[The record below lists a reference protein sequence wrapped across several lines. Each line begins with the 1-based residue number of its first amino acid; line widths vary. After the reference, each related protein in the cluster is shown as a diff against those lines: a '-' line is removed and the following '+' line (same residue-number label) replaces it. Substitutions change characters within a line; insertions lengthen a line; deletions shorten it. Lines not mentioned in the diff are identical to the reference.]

1 MDVNAPIALIGA
13 SYRDRDT
20 AVHDFTAVWAARH
33 DGDFHHTAVAV
44 LTKDCDGRLHVERQ
58 NSTAK
63 HLEWGGALLGAALVV
78 LAPATGIEILAGVG
92 WSGAGAMVGHFQ
104 QHAEPQDLA
113 AIAGVLEVGA
123 SALVVV
129 VVNRRGQMMTSLLSH
144 ADTRASVDMPWGD
157 LEEELSADFA
167 HPTFERALVAV

>member
-13 SYRDRDT
+13 SYRTPDA
-20 AVHDFTAVWAARH
+20 AVDDFTSVWAARR

-44 LTKDCDGRLHVERQ
+44 LTRDPDGRLHVERH

-78 LAPATGIEILAGVG
+78 LAPAAGVEILATVG
-92 WSGAGAMVGHFQ
+92 LSGAGAMVGHFRH
-104 QHAEPQDLA
+104 HADPRDLA
-113 AIAGVLEVGA
+113 AIAGVLDSGS

-129 VVNRRGQMMTSLLSH
+129 IVNRDGRWATPLLSR
-144 ADTRASVDMPWGD
+144 ADGRASVDMPWGD
-157 LEEELSADFA
+157 LEEELSVDFA
-167 HPTFERALVAV
+167 HPTFGRTLVAV